1 MIRKTALP
9 ALLIALLDLTL
20 KLIPLG
26 ENRPLIPG
34 VLGIHS
40 LSNKGVAF
48 GFLAQSPYVNLL
60 LITLLLLSAGTW
72 LHHHPPS
79 GLQAA
84 AAAMMLGGAAGNL
97 IDRFAH
103 GAVSDYLQFLFLEF
117 PVFNLADACVTVGA
131 GILIIDMLFLHE
143 KQKNEHNQQ
152 NR

>member
-9 ALLIALLDLTL
+9 ALLITLLDLTL

-34 VLGIHS
+34 ILGIHS

-48 GFLAQSPYVNLL
+48 GFLAQSPLVNLL
-60 LITLLLLSAGTW
+60 LIVLLLLSAGAW
-72 LHHHPPS
+72 LHHNPPS
-79 GLQAA
+79 GLQAW

-97 IDRFAH
+97 MDRMAH
-103 GAVSDYLQFLFLEF
+103 GAVSDYLQFLFFQF

-131 GILIIDMLFLHE
+131 GFLILNMLLARE
-143 KQKNEHNQQ
+143 KPRYEQD
-152 NR
+152 

>member
-26 ENRPLIPG
+26 ENRPLVPG

-40 LSNKGVAF
+40 LSNRGVAF
-48 GFLAQSPYVNLL
+48 GLFTDRPLLNLL

-72 LHHHPPS
+72 LHHPPPS
-79 GLQAA
+79 GFQAA

-97 IDRFAH
+97 MDRIAH
-103 GAVSDYLQFLFLEF
+103 GAVSDYLQFLFFKF
-117 PVFNLADACVTVGA
+117 PVFNLADACLTVGA
-131 GILIIDMLFLHE
+131 GFLILDMLLARE
-143 KQKNEHNQQ
+143 KP
-152 NR
+152 